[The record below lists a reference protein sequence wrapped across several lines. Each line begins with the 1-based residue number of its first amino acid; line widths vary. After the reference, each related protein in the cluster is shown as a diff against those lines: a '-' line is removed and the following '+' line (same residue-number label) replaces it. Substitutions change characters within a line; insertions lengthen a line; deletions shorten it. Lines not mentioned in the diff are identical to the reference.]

1 MIRIL
6 YSDLEIDIRA
16 DRTGFAEIRTGIEE
30 VVSGRVATW
39 RVSTQSTDP
48 LPYDVC
54 LAGLAVELGDGLNVF
69 CRLENELVIRGG
81 LKSLANLSL
90 NKINSSFKIEP

>member
-54 LAGLAVELGDGLNVF
+54 LAGLAELSSVINCFCVLPSFSFLLPRILDTLWTSQTVF
-69 CRLENELVIRGG
+69 C
-81 LKSLANLSL
+81 KH
-90 NKINSSFKIEP
+90 